1 MGEIKAGVIFKSR
14 FCSPTKKTFGDY
26 INYIDRD
33 EAVRNDNLSKF
44 SLYNDYMGNSEKT
57 TGLFTENKDFLSQNE
72 KKELKDIFKTAQENE
87 SVMWQHVISF
97 DNRWLLQNG
106 LINKKYDCV
115 NERKLKEITRIAMQ
129 QLQKSENLEN
139 AVWSAAIHLNTDNI
153 HIHIA
158 MVEPIPMRQKKN
170 DEIRG
175 KLKAS
180 SFKEVKSK
188 IVNNVLSQQKENE
201 IINNIIRN
209 SIIAN
214 KKKKMFIKDEE
225 YLKLFKEVIS
235 ELPEDRRQWYY
246 GYNSIKHLL
255 PKIDKMTE
263 IFLENE
269 CKDEWNELK
278 ILLDKQQ
285 EKYRTAYGIPKD
297 TSKAGYT
304 ENKIKDVK
312 YRLGNVILRQMREFD
327 KEERTRIYQEA
338 VENRK
343 KINERIFEQNRK
355 NLQYSSM
362 QYTLKATME
371 LTRIFMK
378 NELEKIRNEMTY
390 NKMQQELEIERQ
402 QGKEQE

>member
-106 LINKKYDCV
+106 LINRKYDCA

-235 ELPEDRRQWYY
+235 KLPEDKRQWYY

-378 NELEKIRNEMTY
+378 NELEKIRNELTY
-390 NKMQQELEIERQ
+390 NKMQQELEVERQ

>member
-87 SVMWQHVISF
+87 SMMWQHVISF

-106 LINKKYDCV
+106 LINRKYDCV

-304 ENKIKDVK
+304 ENKIKDAK

>member
-106 LINKKYDCV
+106 LINRKYDCV

-180 SFKEVKSK
+180 SFKEVKSQ

-235 ELPEDRRQWYY
+235 KLPEDKRQWYY

-378 NELEKIRNEMTY
+378 NELEKIRNELTY
-390 NKMQQELEIERQ
+390 NKMQQELEVERQ

>member
-57 TGLFTENKDFLSQNE
+57 TGLFTENKDFLTQNE

-106 LINKKYDCV
+106 LINRKYDCV

-158 MVEPIPMRQKKN
+158 MVEPIPMRQKKG

-209 SIIAN
+209 SIIKN
-214 KKKKMFIKDEE
+214 KKQKLFVKDEE
-225 YLKLFKEVIS
+225 YIKLFKEVMR
-235 ELPEDRRQWYY
+235 ELPTDRRQWYY
-246 GYNSIKHLL
+246 GYNSLKHLI
-255 PKIDKMTE
+255 PKIDRMTE

-269 CKDEWNELK
+269 CKEEWKELK
-278 ILLDKQQ
+278 ELLDKQQ

-297 TSKAGYT
+297 TTKSGYT
-304 ENKIKDVK
+304 DNKIKDVK
-312 YRLGNVILRQMREFD
+312 YRLGNVILKQMREFD
-327 KEERTRIYQEA
+327 KAERTRIYQEA
-338 VENRK
+338 LESRK
-343 KINERIFEQNRK
+343 KINEKVFEQNRK
-355 NLQYSSM
+355 NLQYHSM
-362 QYTLKATME
+362 QYTLKATIE
-371 LTRIFMK
+371 FTRIFMK
-378 NELEKIRNEMTY
+378 NELEKMKNEMTY

>member
-106 LINKKYDCV
+106 LINRKYDCV

-175 KLKAS
+175 KLKSS

-235 ELPEDRRQWYY
+235 KLPEDKRQWYY

-378 NELEKIRNEMTY
+378 NELEKIRNELTY
-390 NKMQQELEIERQ
+390 NKMQQELEVERQ

>member
-1 MGEIKAGVIFKSR
+1 MGKIKAGVIFKSR

-72 KKELKDIFKTAQENE
+72 KNELKDIFKTAQENE

-106 LINKKYDCV
+106 LINRKYDCV

-235 ELPEDRRQWYY
+235 KLPEDKRQWYY

-378 NELEKIRNEMTY
+378 NELEKIRNELTY
-390 NKMQQELEIERQ
+390 NKMQQELEVERQ

>member
-106 LINKKYDCV
+106 LINRKYDCV

>member
-106 LINKKYDCV
+106 LINRKYDCV

-378 NELEKIRNEMTY
+378 NELEKIRNELTY
-390 NKMQQELEIERQ
+390 NKMQQELEVERQ

>member
-106 LINKKYDCV
+106 LINRKYDCV

-188 IVNNVLSQQKENE
+188 IVNNVLSQQNENE

-235 ELPEDRRQWYY
+235 KLPEDKRQWYY

-378 NELEKIRNEMTY
+378 NELEKIRNELTY
-390 NKMQQELEIERQ
+390 NKMQQELEVERQ

>member
-87 SVMWQHVISF
+87 SMMWQHVISF

-106 LINKKYDCV
+106 LINSKYDCV

-129 QLQKSENLEN
+129 QLQKNENLEN

-158 MVEPIPMRQKKN
+158 MVEPIPMRQKKG

-225 YLKLFKEVIS
+225 YLRLFKEVIS

-378 NELEKIRNEMTY
+378 NELEKIRNELTY
-390 NKMQQELEIERQ
+390 NKMQQELEVERQ

>member
-87 SVMWQHVISF
+87 SMMWQHVISF

-106 LINKKYDCV
+106 LINSKYDCV

-129 QLQKSENLEN
+129 QLQKNENLEN

-158 MVEPIPMRQKKN
+158 MVEPIPMRQKKG

-225 YLKLFKEVIS
+225 YLRLFKEVIS

-343 KINERIFEQNRK
+343 KLNERIFEQNRK

-378 NELEKIRNEMTY
+378 NELEKIRNELTY
-390 NKMQQELEIERQ
+390 NKMQQELEVERQ

>member
-106 LINKKYDCV
+106 LINRKYDCV

-235 ELPEDRRQWYY
+235 KLPGDKRQWYY

-378 NELEKIRNEMTY
+378 NELEKIRNELTY
-390 NKMQQELEIERQ
+390 NKMQQELEVERQ

>member
-44 SLYNDYMGNSEKT
+44 SLYNDYMGSSEKT

-87 SVMWQHVISF
+87 SMMWQHVISF

-106 LINKKYDCV
+106 LINSKYDCV

-129 QLQKSENLEN
+129 QLQKNENLEN

-158 MVEPIPMRQKKN
+158 MVEPIPMRQKKG

-225 YLKLFKEVIS
+225 YLRLFKEVIS

-378 NELEKIRNEMTY
+378 NELEKIRNELTY
-390 NKMQQELEIERQ
+390 NKMQQELEVERQ

>member
-14 FCSPTKKTFGDY
+14 FCSPTKKIFGNY
-26 INYIDRD
+26 INYIDRN

-44 SLYNDYMGNSEKT
+44 SLYNDYIGNSEKT

-87 SVMWQHVISF
+87 SMMWQHVISF

-106 LINKKYDCV
+106 LINRKYDCV

-214 KKKKMFIKDEE
+214 KKKKLFIKDEE
-225 YLKLFKEVIS
+225 YLRLFKEVIS

-378 NELEKIRNEMTY
+378 NELEKIRNELTY
-390 NKMQQELEIERQ
+390 NKMQQELEVERQ

>member
-106 LINKKYDCV
+106 LINRKYDCV

-235 ELPEDRRQWYY
+235 KLPEDKRQWYY

-378 NELEKIRNEMTY
+378 NELEKIRNELTY
-390 NKMQQELEIERQ
+390 NKMQQELEVERQ

>member
-87 SVMWQHVISF
+87 SMMWQHVISF

-106 LINKKYDCV
+106 LINSKYDCV

-129 QLQKSENLEN
+129 QLQKNENLEN

-158 MVEPIPMRQKKN
+158 MVEPIPMRQKKG

-175 KLKAS
+175 KLKAT

-225 YLKLFKEVIS
+225 YLRLFKEVIS

-378 NELEKIRNEMTY
+378 NELEKIRNELTY
-390 NKMQQELEIERQ
+390 NKMQQELEVERQ

>member
-106 LINKKYDCV
+106 LINRKYDCV

-139 AVWSAAIHLNTDNI
+139 ALWSAAIHLNTDNI

-235 ELPEDRRQWYY
+235 KLPEDKRQWYY

-378 NELEKIRNEMTY
+378 NELEKIRNELTY
-390 NKMQQELEIERQ
+390 NKMQQELEVERQ

>member
-57 TGLFTENKDFLSQNE
+57 TGLFTENKDFLTQNE

-106 LINKKYDCV
+106 LINRKYDCV

-225 YLKLFKEVIS
+225 YLRLFKEVIS

-378 NELEKIRNEMTY
+378 NELEKIRNELTY
-390 NKMQQELEIERQ
+390 NKMQQELEVERQ

>member
-106 LINKKYDCV
+106 LINRKYDCV

-158 MVEPIPMRQKKN
+158 MVEPLPMRQKKN

-304 ENKIKDVK
+304 ENKIKDAK

>member
-87 SVMWQHVISF
+87 SMMWQHVISF

-106 LINKKYDCV
+106 LINSKYDCV

-129 QLQKSENLEN
+129 QLQKNENLEN

-158 MVEPIPMRQKKN
+158 MVEPIPMRQKKG

-225 YLKLFKEVIS
+225 YLRLFKEVIS
-235 ELPEDRRQWYY
+235 ELPKDRRQWYY

-378 NELEKIRNEMTY
+378 NELEKIRNELTY
-390 NKMQQELEIERQ
+390 NKMQQELEVERQ

>member
-106 LINKKYDCV
+106 LINRKYDCV

-235 ELPEDRRQWYY
+235 KLPEDKRQWYY

-343 KINERIFEQNRK
+343 KKNERIFEQNRK

-378 NELEKIRNEMTY
+378 NELEKIRNELTY
-390 NKMQQELEIERQ
+390 NKMQQELEVERQ

>member
-87 SVMWQHVISF
+87 SMMWQHVISF

-106 LINKKYDCV
+106 LINSKYDCV
-115 NERKLKEITRIAMQ
+115 NERKIKEITRIAMQ
-129 QLQKSENLEN
+129 QLQKNENLEN

-158 MVEPIPMRQKKN
+158 MVEPIPMRQKKG

-225 YLKLFKEVIS
+225 YLRLFKEVIS

-378 NELEKIRNEMTY
+378 NELEKIRNELTY
-390 NKMQQELEIERQ
+390 NKMQQELEVERQ

>member
-14 FCSPTKKTFGDY
+14 FCSPTKKTFGYY

-106 LINKKYDCV
+106 LINRKYDCV

-235 ELPEDRRQWYY
+235 KLPEDKRQWYY

-378 NELEKIRNEMTY
+378 NELEKIRNELTY
-390 NKMQQELEIERQ
+390 NKMQQELEVERQ

>member
-57 TGLFTENKDFLSQNE
+57 TGLFTENNDFLSQNE

-106 LINKKYDCV
+106 LINRKYDCV

-170 DEIRG
+170 DEISG

-188 IVNNVLSQQKENE
+188 ILNNVLSQQKENE

-235 ELPEDRRQWYY
+235 KLPEDKRQWYY
-246 GYNSIKHLL
+246 GYNTIKHLL

-269 CKDEWNELK
+269 FKDEWNELK

-378 NELEKIRNEMTY
+378 NELEKIRNELTY
-390 NKMQQELEIERQ
+390 NKMQQELEVERQ

>member
-106 LINKKYDCV
+106 LINRKYDCV

-304 ENKIKDVK
+304 ENKIKDAI

>member
-106 LINKKYDCV
+106 LINRKYDCV

-235 ELPEDRRQWYY
+235 KLPEDKRQWYY

-285 EKYRTAYGIPKD
+285 EKYRIAYGIPKD

-378 NELEKIRNEMTY
+378 NELEKIRNELTY
-390 NKMQQELEIERQ
+390 NKMQQELEVERQ

>member
-57 TGLFTENKDFLSQNE
+57 TGLFTENKDFLTQNE

-97 DNRWLLQNG
+97 DNRCLLQNG
-106 LINKKYDCV
+106 LINRKYDCV

-225 YLKLFKEVIS
+225 YLRLFKEVIS

-378 NELEKIRNEMTY
+378 NELEKIRNELTY
-390 NKMQQELEIERQ
+390 NKMQQELEVERQ

>member
-57 TGLFTENKDFLSQNE
+57 TGLFTENKDFLTQNE

-106 LINKKYDCV
+106 LINRKYDCV

-378 NELEKIRNEMTY
+378 NELEKIRNELTY
-390 NKMQQELEIERQ
+390 NKMQQELEVERQ

>member
-57 TGLFTENKDFLSQNE
+57 TGLFTENKDFLTQNE

-106 LINKKYDCV
+106 LINRKYDCV

-129 QLQKSENLEN
+129 QLQKNENLEN

-158 MVEPIPMRQKKN
+158 MVEPIPMRQKKG

-225 YLKLFKEVIS
+225 YLRLFKEVIS

-378 NELEKIRNEMTY
+378 NELEKIRNELTY
-390 NKMQQELEIERQ
+390 NKMQQELEFERQ

>member
-106 LINKKYDCV
+106 LINRKYDCV
-115 NERKLKEITRIAMQ
+115 NERKLKEITRISMQ

-304 ENKIKDVK
+304 ENKIKDAK

>member
-87 SVMWQHVISF
+87 SVMCQHVISF

-106 LINKKYDCV
+106 LINRKYDCV
-115 NERKLKEITRIAMQ
+115 IERKLNEITRIAMQ

-180 SFKEVKSK
+180 NFKEVKSK

-235 ELPEDRRQWYY
+235 KLPEDKRQWYY

-378 NELEKIRNEMTY
+378 NELEKIRNELTY
-390 NKMQQELEIERQ
+390 NKMQQELEVERQ

>member
-106 LINKKYDCV
+106 LINRKYDCV

-269 CKDEWNELK
+269 YKDEWNELK

-304 ENKIKDVK
+304 ENKIKDAK

>member
-87 SVMWQHVISF
+87 SMMWQHVISF

-106 LINKKYDCV
+106 LINSKYDCV

-129 QLQKSENLEN
+129 QLQKNENLEN

-158 MVEPIPMRQKKN
+158 MVEPIPMRQKKG

-209 SIIAN
+209 SIIVN

-225 YLKLFKEVIS
+225 YLRLFKEVIS

-378 NELEKIRNEMTY
+378 NELEKIRNELTY
-390 NKMQQELEIERQ
+390 NKMQQELEVERQ

>member
-106 LINKKYDCV
+106 LINRKYDCV

-235 ELPEDRRQWYY
+235 KLPEDKRQWYY

-362 QYTLKATME
+362 QYILKATME

-378 NELEKIRNEMTY
+378 NELEKIRNELTY
-390 NKMQQELEIERQ
+390 NKMQQELEVERQ

>member
-57 TGLFTENKDFLSQNE
+57 TGLFTENKDFLTQNE

-106 LINKKYDCV
+106 LINRKYDCV

-225 YLKLFKEVIS
+225 YLRLFKEVIS

-312 YRLGNVILRQMREFD
+312 YRIGNVILRQMREFD

-378 NELEKIRNEMTY
+378 NELEKIRNELTY
-390 NKMQQELEIERQ
+390 NKMQQELEVERQ

>member
-87 SVMWQHVISF
+87 SMMWQHVISF

-106 LINKKYDCV
+106 LINSKYDCV

-129 QLQKSENLEN
+129 QLQKNENLEN

-158 MVEPIPMRQKKN
+158 MVEPIPMRQKKG

-225 YLKLFKEVIS
+225 YLRLFKEVIS

-338 VENRK
+338 VENQK

-378 NELEKIRNEMTY
+378 NELEKIRNELTY
-390 NKMQQELEIERQ
+390 NKMQQELEVERQ

>member
-57 TGLFTENKDFLSQNE
+57 TGLFTENKDFLTQNE

-106 LINKKYDCV
+106 LINRKYDCV

-225 YLKLFKEVIS
+225 YLRLFKEVIS

-390 NKMQQELEIERQ
+390 NKMQQELEVERQ
-402 QGKEQE
+402 QDKEQE